1 MGVHRGEGLM
11 GSAEDK
17 GFHGS
22 IEAKDLVHELEGAHA
37 QLDIFGA
44 AWTRRRRTLSD
55 VMRGYSKSRACPSK
69 ALGLGSRCQGNV
81 FVVKS
86 ELQLHSRPR
95 DDAVPLCDNHERN
108 AHTTNAY

>member
-11 GSAEDK
+11 GSTEDK

-55 VMRGYSKSRACPSK
+55 VMRRGFRITCTRKRRSRVRV
-69 ALGLGSRCQGNV
+69 ALSG
-81 FVVKS
+81 
-86 ELQLHSRPR
+86 
-95 DDAVPLCDNHERN
+95 
-108 AHTTNAY
+108 